1 MISAEKHPFFFLIYL
16 ITALIL
22 VCTAD
27 FWADMSND
35 HLTTLLIASYG
46 LIMLLLGVMSKI
58 YDELRELR
66 RRVEELEEDE
76 CY

>member
-1 MISAEKHPFFFLIYL
+1 MRSSEKHPFLLICL
-16 ITALIL
+16 ITALIM

-27 FWADMSND
+27 FWADLSND

-46 LIMLLLGVMSKI
+46 LIAILLGIISLV

-66 RRVEELEEDE
+66 RRVEELEEKS
-76 CY
+76 